1 MSHLDVSLPLQREL
15 IDTQLKLVEVLL
27 KAEEL
32 SAQEY
37 RVERA
42 ENDKKGKYESYFTR
56 NLVALSEAR
65 THDL

>member
-1 MSHLDVSLPLQREL
+1 MSHLEVSLPLQREL

-42 ENDKKGKYESYFTR
+42 ENDKKGK
-56 NLVALSEAR
+56 
-65 THDL
+65 